1 KSDDYLKNRREAVSK
16 AMQKKTMKEESSEE
30 ETEVEQ
36 IDEVTMKE
44 KQKPQKPTTVP
55 KPTMPSP
62 KMLPKRPIQPTT
74 VPMPDR
80 MKGIPSDLD
89 DYRKNKQLRASTV
102 DPKKLADTAKSV
114 REQIALTDKEKIDI
128 LNDKISELENYILE
142 LETAM
147 GNNEIHE
154 SQIAFVNNILL
165 EGKGSINVLKSLL
178 QEINLNAII

>member
-1 KSDDYLKNRREAVSK
+1 
-16 AMQKKTMKEESSEE
+16 M
-30 ETEVEQ
+30 
-36 IDEVTMKE
+36 
-44 KQKPQKPTTVP
+44 
-55 KPTMPSP
+55 
-62 KMLPKRPIQPTT
+62 
-74 VPMPDR
+74 
-80 MKGIPSDLD
+80 
-89 DYRKNKQLRASTV
+89 
-102 DPKKLADTAKSV
+102 
-114 REQIALTDKEKIDI
+114 LTDKEKIDI